1 MGPTNFFEET
11 ARACGF
17 RRIAG
22 LDEAG
27 RGPWAGPVVAA
38 VVILPRRLAPQG
50 LDDSKALTAP
60 QRQTLFD
67 LITHQALD
75 WAIGQSSEQEI
86 DVLNI
91 LEATRL
97 AGRRALAGLR
107 TPPDWILT
115 DALQLPHVT
124 IPQRP
129 IIKGDMLS
137 LSIAAA
143 SILAKVFRDRLME
156 RYHERFPD
164 YQFHIHKGYGTPTH
178 LQRLREFGPCAAH
191 RHSFKPVQ
199 ACSSLT
205 PTP

>member
-1 MGPTNFFEET
+1 MGPTHFFEEA

-27 RGPWAGPVVAA
+27 RGPLAGPVVVA
-38 VVILPRRLAPQG
+38 VVVLPRLHAPED

-60 QRQTLFD
+60 QRTRLFEF
-67 LITHQALD
+67 ITDHALD

-86 DVLNI
+86 DALNI

-97 AGRRALAGLR
+97 AGCRALANLQR
-107 TPPDWILT
+107 QPDYLLT
-115 DALQLPHVT
+115 DALHLSRVT

-129 IIKGDMLS
+129 IIKGDALS
-137 LSIAAA
+137 FSIAAA
-143 SILAKVFRDRLME
+143 SVLAKVFRDQLMND
-156 RYHERFPD
+156 YHERFPH
-164 YQFHIHKGYGTPTH
+164 YQFHIHKGYPTPTH
-178 LQRLREFGPCAAH
+178 LHLLRQFGACQAH

-199 ACSSLT
+199 ACRTFNPVL
-205 PTP
+205 